1 MNDTDQQI
9 DPGILEM
16 FGATTTA
23 DSTEQPTEP
32 EQPKASE
39 QPEPNAPEAQPQEQ
53 PSVPQD
59 AKDSD
64 SQEGDKPA
72 KSTTSNALT
81 QDELTDLE
89 DKISSAG
96 TKQNKAFAE
105 LRMRNK
111 SQNEFI
117 MRMAKAAGLNPQNA
131 EEAQQ
136 LLAENLTTFQAK
148 KQNVDPDVLRKLEE
162 ERTELEELRALAN
175 RQAAML
181 GFQKVKDEYH
191 LTNED
196 LNEFA
201 GQLAAQKINPFG
213 GDTVDLLKEYRMLNF
228 EKLLAQAREEG
239 RQEEISRSA
248 KAKQNSTTPS
258 KTSGK
263 DAAYNETPVIN
274 SVKDLDKYFESINK
288 K

>member
-1 MNDTDQQI
+1 MYDTDQQI

-16 FGATTTA
+16 FGATTA
-23 DSTEQPTEP
+23 NSTEQPTEP
-32 EQPKASE
+32 EQPKTSE
-39 QPEPNAPEAQPQEQ
+39 QPEPDAPEAQPQEQ

-64 SQEGDKPA
+64 SQEEDKPA
-72 KSTTSNALT
+72 KPATSNALT

-96 TKQNKAFAE
+96 AKQNKAFAE

-136 LLAENLTTFQAK
+136 LLAEKGYNINLA
-148 KQNVDPDVLRKLEE
+148 E

-201 GQLAAQKINPFG
+201 GQLAAQKINPFDG
-213 GDTVDLLKEYRMLNF
+213 APVDLLKEYRMLNF

>member
-39 QPEPNAPEAQPQEQ
+39 QPEPDAPEAQSQEQ

-72 KSTTSNALT
+72 KPATSNALT

-213 GDTVDLLKEYRMLNF
+213 GDAVDLLKEYRMLNF

-239 RQEEISRSA
+239 RQE
-248 KAKQNSTTPS
+248 
-258 KTSGK
+258 G
-263 DAAYNETPVIN
+263 
-274 SVKDLDKYFESINK
+274 DLRIHRGA
-288 K
+288 

>member
-39 QPEPNAPEAQPQEQ
+39 QPEPDAPEAQSQEQ

-72 KSTTSNALT
+72 KSATSNALT

-136 LLAENLTTFQAK
+136 LLAGNLTTFQAK

-213 GDTVDLLKEYRMLNF
+213 GDAVDLLKEYRMLNF